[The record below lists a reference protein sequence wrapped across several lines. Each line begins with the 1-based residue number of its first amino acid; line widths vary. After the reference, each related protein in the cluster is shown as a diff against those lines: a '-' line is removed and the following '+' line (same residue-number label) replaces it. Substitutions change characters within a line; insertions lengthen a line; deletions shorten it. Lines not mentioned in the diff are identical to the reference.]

1 MEALNDATLEGV
13 TAQQITDACET
24 MPMMCEKRIVTVRDW
39 APLMPG
45 KAKNEEADAEWMQKW
60 LENPPETCALVFYM
74 RSDMDGRKKMAT
86 LLKKKAVVVDF
97 QLLTDAELTR
107 WCARRLKPLGKRI
120 SPAALNT
127 LIAFSAFFTDI
138 GYYFDEQNNF
148 GRGPLGLTPY
158 VVMFF
163 YVLVLFLRSFR
174 VFAMRNSEEALILLF
189 LAITATV
196 GSLLTAMSLEI
207 DVNLAFAAEVA
218 LYYLYIYAQ
227 STKRDAL
234 TGLFNRQSFYSDL
247 RKHQSSLT
255 GVVSIDMNELKWLN
269 DTQGHEAGDRA
280 LKEISAV
287 FLAAS
292 TGRDRV
298 YRTGGDEFIMLCRSG
313 SEKEIAALVDR
324 MRSNVQ
330 AAGYSC
336 AFGLSAGK
344 QAGEMMQE
352 ADARMYADKA
362 RLKAEAAAS
371 GKALHMRD

>member
-1 MEALNDATLEGV
+1 MVRVSELLAENYALIVLLLGMYIVTLFDV
-13 TAQQITDACET
+13 FL
-24 MPMMCEKRIVTVRDW
+24 EKRTLYLLRGTILSIAVLTVFD
-39 APLMPG
+39 
-45 KAKNEEADAEWMQKW
+45 KAELYCSTFDYPTAWRV
-60 LENPPETCALVFYM
+60 LFSALCY
-74 RSDMDGRKKMAT
+74 T
-86 LLKKKAVVVDF
+86 LRPVVV
-97 QLLTDAELTR
+97 LLLILVASR
-107 WCARRLKPLGKRI
+107 KRKI
-120 SPAALNT
+120 WMLIPAALNT

-207 DVNLAFAAEVA
+207 DVNLAFAAEVE